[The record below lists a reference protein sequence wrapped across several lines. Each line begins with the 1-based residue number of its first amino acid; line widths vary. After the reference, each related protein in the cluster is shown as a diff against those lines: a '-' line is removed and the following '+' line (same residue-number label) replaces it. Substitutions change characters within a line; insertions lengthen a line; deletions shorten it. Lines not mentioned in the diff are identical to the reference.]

1 MDAQLGNYSIAAD
14 NKGILSL
21 LTAIE
26 QSEDHEQPETSPT
39 KIGDK
44 EALSVS
50 ADNFS
55 NLNLESL
62 EMSGDINLS
71 NLSLCFICGRNFNI
85 ESCNNG
91 MIDIN
96 TLIDIPG
103 ENSRSIQSVV
113 LEIIPVIQSE
123 SQGDSDEDSG
133 YVCVECFLLLDGIL
147 KLRAQIQEY
156 VTTLNKKHLECVKK
170 KSAKLSE
177 LLEFRLPI
185 SILNVRDS
193 ILNNVGADLDGG
205 GGVVTNDGGG
215 GVATNDYTTVNKK
228 SKLEI
233 LAETL
238 AEEGQQSPSSVVE
251 TGDFQLPDSLDDSSF
266 NAPSST
272 PDEIMIIRRSAKLMT
287 KSIDPLRL
295 HNKPDKENRGT
306 CRGCGG
312 QLTSVTFRSNSS
324 NNLFCAV
331 CVRLRQKNFVC
342 KHCNNYFTSKVKL
355 NKHINTVHPHLNRA
369 PYSCDHCEL
378 VFNTRQALNKH
389 VSSKHQETKERHECE
404 ECGECFQS
412 LQSLHWHRSKHTGDF
427 AFKCKHCD
435 KGFNNYKLMEE
446 HENLHTGNK
455 PYQCTKCPKSFANKG
470 TLWLHVK
477 KHETDKPYACDYCS
491 KSFGHTSHLAVHKR
505 IHTGEKPYDC
515 RLCEEKFISGNYLKR
530 HMKTHKDQDPFACGL
545 CNKTFQK
552 RSDLSKHG
560 NTEHNGKIVT
570 ATPPTISSSK
580 SKDQLS
586 EVGGLEEGQNVDEA
600 PHHNNEEMHHHNDEM
615 PSVDDSSTMMNT
627 AIPSTS
633 TSTKEFLMIGSDCS
647 DFIVP
652 VNLPVHLLDTEE
664 TKDTDDNIV
673 FIQVSGNNQFQGSN
687 NFMQ

>member
-1 MDAQLGNYSIAAD
+1 MDSQLGNYSIASD

-26 QSEDHEQPETSPT
+26 QSEDHEHPETSPT
-39 KIGDK
+39 KMGDK

-103 ENSRSIQSVV
+103 EDSRSIHSVV
-113 LEIIPVIQSE
+113 QEIIPIIQSQ

-147 KLRAQIQEY
+147 KLRAQIQDY
-156 VTTLNKKHLECVKK
+156 VTTLNKKHLESINKK
-170 KSAKLSE
+170 KCTKLSE

-193 ILNNVGADLDGG
+193 ILNNVRDEEGPDLDGG
-205 GGVVTNDGGG
+205 GAPDLGDAGGQAANDDC
-215 GVATNDYTTVNKK
+215 TNKK
-228 SKLEI
+228 TKLEI

-238 AEEGQQSPSSVVE
+238 AVEEQQSPSSVVE
-251 TGDFQLPDSLDDSSF
+251 TGDFQLPDSLDD
-266 NAPSST
+266 NCTA
-272 PDEIMIIRRSAKLMT
+272 DDIMINRRLKSSLMT

-295 HNKPDKENRGT
+295 HNKPDKENRVT
-306 CRGCGG
+306 CIGCGG
-312 QLTSVTFRSNSS
+312 LLFTGTSRTNGKQ
-324 NNLFCAV
+324 NLFCDV
-331 CVRLRQKNFVC
+331 CIKLRQKNVAC
-342 KHCNNYFTSKVKL
+342 KYCDNYFTSKVKL
-355 NKHINTVHPHLNRA
+355 KHHINTVHPQLKKSQ
-369 PYSCDHCEL
+369 YTCDHCEL
-378 VFNTRQALNKH
+378 EFSTRHALNKH
-389 VSSKHQETKERHECE
+389 ITSKHQDTKVMHQCQ
-404 ECGECFQS
+404 ECGENFQS
-412 LQSLHWHRSKHTGDF
+412 LQSLHWHRSKHTGEF
-427 AFKCKHCD
+427 AFKCKHCN

-446 HENLHTGNK
+446 HEHIHTGTK
-455 PYQCTKCPKSFANKG
+455 PYKCTKCPKSFANKG
-470 TLWLHVK
+470 TLWLHIK
-477 KHETDKPYACDYCS
+477 KHDTDKPYVCDYCS

-515 RLCEEKFISGNYLKR
+515 RLCSEKFISGNYLKR

-545 CNKTFQK
+545 CEKTFQK
-552 RSDLSKHG
+552 RSALSKHG

-570 ATPPTISSSK
+570 ATAPTISSSK
-580 SKDQLS
+580 SRDKLGEVLS
-586 EVGGLEEGQNVDEA
+586 VDESEA
-600 PHHNNEEMHHHNDEM
+600 TDPHHMSDEAETAVM
-615 PSVDDSSTMMNT
+615 PSVNNTMMNT

-633 TSTKEFLMIGSDCS
+633 TSTKEYLMIGSDCS

-664 TKDTDDNIV
+664 TKDSDDHNIV
-673 FIQVSGNNQFQGSN
+673 LIQVSGNSQFQNS